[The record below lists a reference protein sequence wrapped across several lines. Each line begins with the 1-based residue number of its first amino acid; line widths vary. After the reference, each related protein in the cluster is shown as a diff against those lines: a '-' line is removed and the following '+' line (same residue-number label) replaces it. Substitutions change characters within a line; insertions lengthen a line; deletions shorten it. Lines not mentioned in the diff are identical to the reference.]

1 MGKKLSEL
9 IRAYY
14 QIRELKEPTTTE
26 AILWAMSELGE
37 ACDVLLEMKGGWTR
51 NHPEDKR
58 DTVDALAEELADTL
72 MMIMVAGHTI
82 GFDLE
87 EVLIERMK
95 RKARSDLT
103 E

>member
-1 MGKKLSEL
+1 MGKLCGL
-9 IRAYY
+9 IGAYY
-14 QIRELKEPTTTE
+14 QIRELKMPDTAE
-26 AILWAMSELGE
+26 AMMFAASELGE
-37 ACDVLLEMKGGWTR
+37 AFDVLLELRGGWKR
-51 NHPEDKR
+51 NHPEDKPH
-58 DTVDALAEELADTL
+58 TVDALANELADTL

>member
-1 MGKKLSEL
+1 MGKLNGL
-9 IRAYY
+9 IEAYFSV
-14 QIRELKEPTTTE
+14 RELRMPNTSE
-26 AILWAMSELGE
+26 AMMFSITELGE
-37 ACDVLLEMKGGWTR
+37 AFDALLELSGGWLR
-51 NHPEDKR
+51 NHPENKHG
-58 DTVDALAEELADTL
+58 TVGDLAEELADAL

-87 EVLIERMK
+87 EVLIARMK